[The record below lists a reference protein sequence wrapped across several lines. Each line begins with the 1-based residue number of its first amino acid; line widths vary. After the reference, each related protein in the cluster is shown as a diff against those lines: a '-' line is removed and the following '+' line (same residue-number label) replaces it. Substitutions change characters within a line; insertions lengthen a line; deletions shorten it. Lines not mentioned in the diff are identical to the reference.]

1 MNNARSMAWSNGQL
15 VVENGELV
23 ELKVKVVT
31 HVELVEMLVELVKLV
46 VKGRTVRK
54 WSDLV
59 LSEPALLVQ

>member
-1 MNNARSMAWSNGQL
+1 MNFLNNARSMAWSNGQL

-46 VKGRTVRK
+46 VKGRTVRNGRT
-54 WSDLV
+54 WF
-59 LSEPALLVQ
+59 

>member
-1 MNNARSMAWSNGQL
+1 MNFLNNARSMAWSNGQL

-46 VKGRTVRK
+46 VKGRTVRNGRT
-54 WSDLV
+54 WS
-59 LSEPALLVQ
+59 

>member
-1 MNNARSMAWSNGQL
+1 MNFLNNARSVAWSNGQL

-46 VKGRTVRK
+46 VKGRTVRNGRT
-54 WSDLV
+54 WS
-59 LSEPALLVQ
+59 